1 MNKTKL
7 TFAVSEGTGLSMSDS
22 SIVVNAF
29 LNSLIEGLITDKKV
43 IIPNFGSFNVI
54 SKSSRNARNPKTGE
68 HVVVPARKILKF
80 KPSSKIK
87 NLINE

>member
-29 LNSLIEGLITDKKV
+29 LNSFIEGLITDKKV

-54 SKSSRNARNPKTGE
+54 SKPSRNARNPKTGE